1 MRRIRLWAVISMS
14 VVMATGAMTPVS
26 AQSPQGAEARTPAP
40 QDPTRTV
47 RLITGDLVTV
57 SDAPNGKKTASV
69 QRAPGRENVFFQVS
83 EEDGALTVMPSDA
96 APLVRTERLDAG
108 LFDVAGLIAQGYD
121 AAHTDALPLI
131 VSAPKGSA
139 HAAVERVDALAEFHD
154 DDSAGP
160 RRLPSIDA
168 QALRVAD
175 EDLAAFWKRLAPAAK
190 ASMAS
195 AVAATPKIWL
205 DHKVRPTLDRST
217 AQINAPA
224 AWAAGHHG
232 DGVKVAVLDTGA
244 DQTHP
249 DLAGRVSEAKDFSGS
264 GSTLDRFGHGTHVA
278 ATAAG
283 SGAASDGLRKG
294 VAPGADLLVGKVL
307 GDDGYGSESQV
318 VAGMEWAAAQGARV
332 INMSLG
338 ADMQTDGTDPM
349 SLAVN
354 ELSRSSGA
362 LFVVAAGN
370 SGGRGEMT
378 VGSPGAADAAL
389 TVGAVDRDD
398 SLAGFSSRGPRFGDK
413 AAKPDITAPGVGI
426 VAARAAGTTMGAPVD
441 EHYVAAD
448 GTSMATPH
456 VAGAAALL
464 AGQHPDWSA
473 QQLKDALISTSRTVS
488 GQVPTQQGGGR
499 VDVKAAISAPV
510 TATGTIAMGPFG
522 RDASPVERAG
532 VIRYTNHTAGEVS
545 LSLRAALATNGG
557 RALPAQGLTLGTG
570 SGGDTLR
577 VAPGATVEVP
587 VGVDP
592 EKAGRGSYY
601 GYVTAT
607 SSDGVSVHTTVSLV
621 VRAPMHKV
629 TIESHG
635 PDGEPSG
642 WNIVDVFGGDT
653 DVQFVSWD
661 PLVFEVEEGT
671 YQFGGTLL
679 HHSGGTSRLIHVV
692 EPEVKVAGDRSVTLD
707 ARKAKQVRVRTPMPA
722 ERRNN
727 ATFQEYRKIDGAATA
742 RTTYYEDGGGSVDL
756 YVNPTSKVTEGEFEF
771 NTRWEMAA
779 PDIRA
784 EVRGADLD
792 LDPYYVPRSA
802 PFDPKGQRLS
812 AVYAGTVENPDLR
825 PGTVRGKLAVIRD
838 DTASGEYELAEK
850 AARAGAKGVM
860 VVLPEGLVAWTRWQP
875 ADTRSAVPVI
885 RVTAADGAE
894 LLSYMKRHKTV
905 VDISGT
911 VKSPYLYDVR
921 AIWTHQIPQ
930 DVTYTVSDRNT
941 ARVKASYT
949 DNSALDWS
957 AEQRFSWRPY
967 AKVTMETSRAVPT
980 GLTRTEYV
988 SSGDTEWMHHVD
1000 FITSPYADF
1009 AMRSGLH
1016 DAPRSF
1022 TAGENVKEEWY
1033 KAVVRPSIPRGWSS
1047 PSVRNG
1053 DVLSLAIPEYTDSM
1067 AGHWA
1072 RRQAPGLS
1080 GGIGRAGTPGTMDEP
1095 TYPSGDTVTAVLHR
1109 DGKEV
1114 SRSNAA
1120 WGNFAVPAGKAD
1132 YRLDLTTERLSDYWR
1147 AGTRTATS
1155 WTFRSD
1161 TTTADTLL
1169 PLLQV
1174 DYGVPADLWNTVGG
1188 GKRHDLDLTV
1198 RNQDGLAA
1206 PAGVTLKVEASFDDG
1221 RTWKARVGVKD
1232 RGHNRFTATVERPD
1246 GQRQGGYV
1254 TLRVT
1259 ASDKAGNTVQQTVER
1274 AYLLGK

>member
-69 QRAPGRENVFFQVS
+69 QRAPGRENVFFQIS

-96 APLVRTERLDAG
+96 APLVRTERLDAE

-131 VSAPKGSA
+131 MSAPKGSA
-139 HAAVERVDALAEFHD
+139 RAAVERVDALAEFHD

-205 DHKVRPTLDRST
+205 DQKVRPTLDRST

-264 GSTLDRFGHGTHVA
+264 GSTKDHFGHGTHVA

-294 VAPGADLLVGKVL
+294 VAPRADLLVGKVL

-318 VAGMEWAAAQGARV
+318 VAGMEWAAAQGAKV

-354 ELSRSSGA
+354 ELTRSSGA

-370 SGGRGEMT
+370 SGGRGDMT

-398 SLAGFSSRGPRFGDK
+398 SLAGFSSRGPRYGDK
-413 AAKPDITAPGVGI
+413 AVKPDITAPGVGI
-426 VAARAAGTTMGAPVD
+426 VAARAAGTTMGAPID

-499 VDVKAAISAPV
+499 VDVKAAFTASV
-510 TATGTIAMGPFG
+510 TATGTFAMGPYG

-532 VIRYTNHTAGEVS
+532 VIRYTNHTDAEVS
-545 LSLRAALATNGG
+545 LNLRAALATNGG
-557 RALPAQGLTLGTG
+557 KALPAQGLTLGAETV
-570 SGGDTLR
+570 R
-577 VAPGATVEVP
+577 IAPGATTEVP
-587 VGVDP
+587 VRVDP
-592 EKAGRGSYY
+592 GKAGRGSYY
-601 GYVTAT
+601 GYVSAT

-621 VRAPMHKV
+621 VRAPMHRV

-635 PDGEPSG
+635 PDGEPTG
-642 WNIVDVFGGDT
+642 WNIMDVFGGDT

-661 PLVFEVEEGT
+661 PMVFEVEEGT
-671 YQFGGTLL
+671 YQFGGTML
-679 HHSGGTSRLIHVV
+679 HFSGRDTRLIHAV
-692 EPEVKVAGDRSVTLD
+692 EPEVRITGDATVTLD
-707 ARKAKQVRVRTPMPA
+707 ARKAKPVRVRTPMPA

-727 ATFQEYRKIDGAATA
+727 ATFQSYRKIDGTEMAHNI
-742 RTTYYEDGGGSVDL
+742 YFEDGGGSVGL
-756 YVNPTSKVTEGEFEF
+756 YVTPTSKVTEGEFEF
-771 NTRWEMAA
+771 NTRWEMTA
-779 PDIRA
+779 PQIRT

-792 LDPYYVPRSA
+792 LDPYYVGRSA
-802 PFDPKGQRLS
+802 PFDPKGERLT

-850 AARAGAKGVM
+850 AARAGAKGVLI
-860 VVLPEGLVAWTRWQP
+860 VLPEGLVAWTRWQP

-885 RVTAADGAE
+885 RVTAADGAK
-894 LLSYMKRHKTV
+894 LLSYMKRHNAV

-921 AIWTHQIPQ
+921 AIWKDRIPQ
-930 DVTYTVSDRNT
+930 DATYTVTDRNT
-941 ARVKASYT
+941 AQVKASYA
-949 DNSALDWS
+949 DNGALDWT
-957 AEQRFSWRPY
+957 AEQRFSWRPF
-967 AKVTMETSRAVPT
+967 AKVTLETSRAVPT
-980 GLTRTEYV
+980 GMTRTEYV
-988 SSGDTEWMHHVD
+988 SSGDTEWLHHVD

-1016 DAPRSF
+1016 DAPR
-1022 TAGENVKEEWY
+1022 TYEAGEKAKEEWY
-1033 KAVVRPSIPRGWSS
+1033 KAVVRPSIPKGWTN
-1047 PSVRNG
+1047 PSVRDG
-1053 DVLSLAIPEYTDSM
+1053 DVLSLAIPEYTDAT

-1072 RRQAPGLS
+1072 RKQAPAPWGV
-1080 GGIGRAGTPGTMDEP
+1080 GRAGTPGTMDEP
-1095 TYPSGDTVTAVLHR
+1095 TYPGGDTVTAVLHR

-1114 SRSNAA
+1114 GSSNAA
-1120 WGNFAVPAGKAD
+1120 WGNFPVPAGKAD
-1132 YRLDLTTERLSDYWR
+1132 YRLDLTTERLSDYWQT
-1147 AGTRTATS
+1147 GTRTATS

-1161 TTTADTLL
+1161 TATERTLL
-1169 PLLQV
+1169 PLLQI
-1174 DYGVPADLWNTVGG
+1174 DYGVETDLWNRVDG
-1188 GKRHDLDLTV
+1188 GKRHELDLTV
-1198 RNQDGLAA
+1198 RHQDGLAA
-1206 PAGVTLKVEASFDDG
+1206 PTGVTLKVEASFDDG

-1246 GQRQGGYV
+1246 GQRQDGYV

-1259 ASDKAGNTVQQTVER
+1259 ASDKAGNTVRQTVER